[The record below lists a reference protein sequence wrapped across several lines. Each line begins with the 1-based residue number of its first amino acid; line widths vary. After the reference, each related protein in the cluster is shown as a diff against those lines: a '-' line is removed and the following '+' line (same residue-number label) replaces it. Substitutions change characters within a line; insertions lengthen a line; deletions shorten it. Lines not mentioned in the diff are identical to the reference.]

1 MNDAKIPT
9 EINNYQQYHPKC
21 YQVFTALPPNHR
33 KLLASNLSSASRY
46 VINIFFDFLDIQGVP
61 ERSVQR
67 LTRYA
72 RAQNKSVEPNLP

>member
-1 MNDAKIPT
+1 MKDAKIPT

-33 KLLASNLSSASRY
+33 KLLALSSASRSR
-46 VINIFFDFLDIQGVP
+46 INIFFDFLDIRVP

-72 RAQNKSVEPNLP
+72 RAQNKSVELNLR